1 MVVSASG
8 IHDDFTFGANGYF
21 FDDLGQPCV
30 LLGVVEFTTFWHH
43 LDSLFSSPLG
53 RKLIYAATDAEERI
67 LRQSNLQFG
76 RWFGKRNV
84 AKKLGLRASSMG
96 WGDFGKDHIVNPA
109 HDGLA
114 VGFALAHH
122 EHLTRQRANVDWKQ
136 MSPELIRLVFEP
148 KNDMMDSPLAPD
160 TTRWFGVGPSSVVS
174 ESLELDLDIRHSMFF
189 NGDERSFFI
198 PIHMFYHLLQS
209 LLGRPI
215 ADDNSSKFPITT
227 SEEMIHVDALRC
239 VVQSACAAFEASER
253 AVYLQSRAD
262 WDGHLRERF
271 IERGLG
277 NITVEESLLDGA
289 KASIFTVRSPIA
301 PFACGLLVGMWQRA
315 HGDRP
320 VVHIEEGDGFLRIH
334 VAPQNVNYATESQ
347 E

>member
-1 MVVSASG
+1 
-8 IHDDFTFGANGYF
+8 
-21 FDDLGQPCV
+21 
-30 LLGVVEFTTFWHH
+30 
-43 LDSLFSSPLG
+43 
-53 RKLIYAATDAEERI
+53 
-67 LRQSNLQFG
+67 
-76 RWFGKRNV
+76 
-84 AKKLGLRASSMG
+84 MG

-320 VVHIEEGDGFLRIH
+320 VVHIEEGDDFLRIYL
-334 VAPQNVNYATESQ
+334 APPQVNYVAESQ

>member
-8 IHDDFTFGANGYF
+8 FHDDFTFGENGYF

-30 LLGVVEFTTFWHH
+30 LLGVVEFSTFWHH
-43 LDSLFSSPLG
+43 LDSLYSSPLG

-67 LRQSNLQFG
+67 LRRSNLQFG
-76 RWFGKRNV
+76 RWFGKRKV
-84 AKKLGLRASSMG
+84 TKKLGLRASLMG
-96 WGDFGKDHIVNPA
+96 WGDFTKGHIVNPA
-109 HDGLA
+109 HDGLT

-136 MSPELIRLVFEP
+136 VSPELIRLVFEP
-148 KNDMMDSPLAPD
+148 KDDMMDSPLAPD

-215 ADDNSSKFPITT
+215 ADDNSSTFPITT
-227 SEEMIHVDALRC
+227 SEDMIHVDALRC

-320 VVHIEEGDGFLRIH
+320 VVHIEEGDDFLRIYL
-334 VAPQNVNYATESQ
+334 APPQVNYVAESQ

>member
-1 MVVSASG
+1 
-8 IHDDFTFGANGYF
+8 
-21 FDDLGQPCV
+21 
-30 LLGVVEFTTFWHH
+30 
-43 LDSLFSSPLG
+43 
-53 RKLIYAATDAEERI
+53 
-67 LRQSNLQFG
+67 
-76 RWFGKRNV
+76 
-84 AKKLGLRASSMG
+84 MG

-215 ADDNSSKFPITT
+215 ADDNSSTFPITT

-320 VVHIEEGDGFLRIH
+320 VVHIEEGDDFLRIH
-334 VAPQNVNYATESQ
+334 LAPPQVNYIAESQ

>member
-1 MVVSASG
+1 
-8 IHDDFTFGANGYF
+8 
-21 FDDLGQPCV
+21 
-30 LLGVVEFTTFWHH
+30 
-43 LDSLFSSPLG
+43 
-53 RKLIYAATDAEERI
+53 
-67 LRQSNLQFG
+67 
-76 RWFGKRNV
+76 
-84 AKKLGLRASSMG
+84 MG

-109 HDGLA
+109 HDGLT

-136 MSPELIRLVFEP
+136 VSPELIRLVFEP
-148 KNDMMDSPLAPD
+148 KDDMMDSPLAPD

-215 ADDNSSKFPITT
+215 ADDNSSTFPITT
-227 SEEMIHVDALRC
+227 SEDMTHVDALRC